1 MRFTKL
7 GHSCVRLEKDGAVL
21 VIDPGTFTDAAVAL
35 AGAAAVLVTHEHP
48 DHLDADAISAA
59 LAADPGLT
67 LWANRS
73 VCDQFGAFGGFG
85 DQVHEVRHGDA
96 LAVAGFDVH
105 VYGREHALIHP
116 DIPLVANT
124 GFLVDGEVFHPGD
137 SYTVPEDPAPTL
149 LLPISA
155 PWLQAG
161 AMIDYFRAVGPAR
174 GYAIHDGI
182 LNDAGLAL
190 MTTMM
195 SVAATPSGAEV
206 ARLEPGTSLEL

>member
-7 GHSCVRLEKDGAVL
+7 GHSCVRLDKGGAVL
-21 VIDPGTFTDAAVAL
+21 VIDPGTFTDAAEAL

-73 VCDQFGAFGGFG
+73 VCDQFGEFG
-85 DQVHEVRHGDA
+85 DRVHEVRHGDA
-96 LAVAGFDVH
+96 LAIAGFDVH
-105 VYGREHALIHP
+105 VYGREHALIHS
-116 DIPLVANT
+116 DIPLVPNT

-155 PWLQAG
+155 PWLKAG
-161 AMIDYFRAVGPAR
+161 EMIDYFRSVAPAR
-174 GYAIHDGI
+174 GYAIHDAI
-182 LNDAGLAL
+182 LNNAGLVL
-190 MTTMM
+190 MTRMM
-195 SVAATPSGAEV
+195 SVAAAPTGVPV
-206 ARLEPGTSLEL
+206 ARLDPGTTVEL